1 MRKKWPIIADSNPF
15 YPVKDIRILFQQFH
29 SVKTALTTIKG
40 VIEVMV
46 LVMGR
51 CPSPNITAEINNG

>member
-1 MRKKWPIIADSNPF
+1 MRRNGLSLLILILSSSKRHPNIIPAIPF
-15 YPVKDIRILFQQFH
+15 
-29 SVKTALTTIKG
+29 SKTALTTIKG